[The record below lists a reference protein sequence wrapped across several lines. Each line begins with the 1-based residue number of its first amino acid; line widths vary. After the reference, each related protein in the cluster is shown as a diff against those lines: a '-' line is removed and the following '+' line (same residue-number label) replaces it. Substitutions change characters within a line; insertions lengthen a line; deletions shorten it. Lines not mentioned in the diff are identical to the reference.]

1 MDSRL
6 AVEDSEIAAA
16 FACLGDSLKKRLQ
29 QHGKKSF
36 IGPHEILGV
45 IEEEILELK
54 EAVRS
59 NKRAEVISELI
70 DVGVGAI
77 FGVAS
82 LMAMDRESKAQK
94 GPA

>member
-1 MDSRL
+1 VDTRVEVMDT
-6 AVEDSEIAAA
+6 EIAAA
-16 FACLGDSLKKRLQ
+16 FSVIGEAFKKRLQ

-36 IGPHEILGV
+36 IGPHEILGI
-45 IEEEILELK
+45 IEEEVSELK

-70 DVGVGAI
+70 DVGVGTL

-82 LMAMDRESKAQK
+82 LMAVDRSEMEGEPQT
-94 GPA
+94 